1 MTKLGPRVVKC
12 AFVGYAS
19 NSKAYRLLDLESN
32 VIIES
37 REVEFFE
44 NMLYC
49 DSNSQEPTSVG
60 ESLKEKDPKVD
71 EQPILPRR
79 SQRLKELGSNETCS
93 QVETLYLVEGNL
105 EEVTWKFPMALQV
118 EDDPKTFQEAM
129 SSRDSAFWKEAIND
143 EIDSI
148 ISNHTWELVD
158 LPQGSKPI
166 GCKWVF
172 QRKYH
177 TDGTYKPSKLD
188 E

>member
-1 MTKLGPRVVKC
+1 M
-12 AFVGYAS
+12 
-19 NSKAYRLLDLESN
+19 
-32 VIIES
+32 IIES
-37 REVEFFE
+37 IEVEFYE

-79 SQRLKELGSNETCS
+79 SQRLKELGSNEKS
-93 QVETLYLVEGNL
+93 SYVEILYLVEGNL
-105 EEVTWKFPMALQV
+105 EEVTWKFPMILQV

-129 SSRDSAFWKEAIND
+129 SSRDSALWKEAINN
-143 EIDSI
+143 EMDSI

-172 QRKYH
+172 RRKYH
-177 TDGTYKPSKLD
+177 TNDTLQTFKAKLVAKGFKQKEGID
-188 E
+188 YFDT